1 MKKMKTV
8 KIILLICIGLN
19 SALTAQ
25 QLPYMSQLGDAK
37 TYWNPAATALG
48 TNMNVD
54 VFVRQQWLGFK
65 GAPTTG
71 FINYQYP
78 FVDSR
83 MSTGGSLLFDKTG
96 PVSKIGLQ
104 LNYAYKVMD
113 ALGDDSQLS
122 LGITAGGQSYSYN
135 TTNAV
140 VNQTD
145 DPSLGKSG
153 SSGFFPSVGAGF
165 YYISDNRQ
173 YRADNTFFLGFSYL
187 QAYEANVLINNLNQK
202 RYAHMV
208 LDFGTRLYS
217 TSGYFEPSFT
227 LNYVKPELIN
237 LQVGAKYEMRDRF
250 WAGLGYSSVSDLNL
264 QGGII
269 FSDFGNRDANLRVGV
284 LANIGITSAI
294 QYFGPGF
301 EFFMRYEFDMD

>member
-1 MKKMKTV
+1 MKS
-8 KIILLICIGLN
+8 IQILILVNICCF
-19 SALTAQ
+19 SALQAQ
-25 QLPYMSQLGDAK
+25 QLPYLSQLGEAR
-37 TYWNPAATALG
+37 TFWNPAATATG
-48 TNMNVD
+48 TNMNID

-71 FINYQYP
+71 FLNYQMP
-78 FVDSR
+78 FVDYN
-83 MSTGGSLLFDKTG
+83 MSAGGALVFDKTG

-104 LNYAYKVMD
+104 LNYAYKLID

-135 TTNAV
+135 TTNAI

-153 SSGFFPSVGAGF
+153 SSGIFPSVGAGF
-165 YYISDNRQ
+165 YYISDNRA
-173 YRADNTFFLGFSYL
+173 YRADNTFFIGFSYL

-217 TSGYFEPSFT
+217 TSGFFEPSFS
-227 LNYVKPELIN
+227 LNYVNPELIN
-237 LQVGAKYEMRDRF
+237 LLVGAKYEMRDRF
-250 WAGLGYSSVSDLNL
+250 WAGMGYSTVNDINL
-264 QGGII
+264 QGGVI
-269 FSDFGNRDANLRVGV
+269 FNDFGNRDAKLRLGV
-284 LANIGITSAI
+284 LANMGITSAI
-294 QYFGPGF
+294 QDFGPGF
-301 EFFMRYEFDMD
+301 ELFVRYEFDMD